1 MIIAQIRDSRITHVG
16 GESDRKYA
24 TATHPQRTVA
34 HLTRLPAS
42 PGMSPPCVARDDGVG
57 DAYEPDR
64 RVWPRHRHPC
74 WRTEALLS
82 VQPENATAGSRQCRG
97 RYLLY
102 HSLGLP
108 RPATASVPPARSAPR
123 WGDPGWPGPN

>member
-42 PGMSPPCVARDDGVG
+42 PGMSPPCVA
-57 DAYEPDR
+57 
-64 RVWPRHRHPC
+64 
-74 WRTEALLS
+74 
-82 VQPENATAGSRQCRG
+82 
-97 RYLLY
+97 
-102 HSLGLP
+102 
-108 RPATASVPPARSAPR
+108 
-123 WGDPGWPGPN
+123 